1 MGRLTQAAVN
11 FTGMKQAG
19 NTTPGGSNTNEI
31 ATEDEFVW
39 REHEIV
45 STTVRN
51 VSSYAI

>member
-19 NTTPGGSNTNEI
+19 NTTPGGANTNEVT
-31 ATEDEFVW
+31 ADDEFVW

-45 STTVRN
+45 STL
-51 VSSYAI
+51 IIP